1 MDYESISF
9 HECIFPPLSLIPFPL
24 SFPVFLHLCH
34 SLFSVS
40 HEPMAVG
47 LNVLTKELS
56 CIIYIQA
63 VITSNG
69 MLSNKYKYIQK
80 LREENR

>member
-1 MDYESISF
+1 MKSISF
-9 HECIFPPLSLIPFPL
+9 HECIFSTLSLIPFPL
-24 SFPVFLHLCH
+24 SLPVCLSPSLSL

-40 HEPMAVG
+40 HEPMIVG

-63 VITSNG
+63 VIASNG

-80 LREENR
+80 LRENR